1 MNSNKLQEIREK
13 LNYLIENEAD
23 PKDILKLS
31 VELDLLIE
39 NYMENQKN
47 EK

>member
-23 PKDILKLS
+23 PKEILKLS
-31 VELDLLIE
+31 VELDQLIE

-47 EK
+47 T